1 MSGWVGVDLDG
12 TLAHYDK
19 WKGADH
25 IGVPV
30 PRMLERVKLWLSEGM
45 DIRIMTARVSLNNP
59 DRDIALT
66 AIKKWCIE
74 HIGKELPITW
84 EKDYQMI
91 SLWDDRAVQVIPN
104 TGIALQEY
112 IQEMSERM
120 QALAGQSEV
129 LS

>member
-1 MSGWVGVDLDG
+1 MNGWVGVDLDG
-12 TLAHYDK
+12 TLAHYDV

-45 DIRIMTARVSLNNP
+45 DVRIMTARVSLNNT
-59 DRDIALT
+59 DRDIALA

-74 HIGKELPITW
+74 HIGMELPVTW
-84 EKDYQMI
+84 EKDYRMI